1 VNTSDEHQRIR
12 ELVDLI
18 DTIDSGQSALRGRF
32 AFAREME
39 TAIRDFHNNAGV
51 VRLASNSGTLPTA
64 IEMNLLRYSVAAIQ
78 QGLQMMSAKSNDEE
92 LRELR
97 THTDRLLTM
106 AADAPI
112 RSIVP
117 RLRKTRHSNPETQ
130 TTAECPGCG
139 QLVIGRVENGQVV
152 ISFEP
157 KTDS

>member
-12 ELVDLI
+12 ELVELI

-92 LRELR
+92 IRALK
-97 THTDRLLTM
+97 THTDRLLTV

-117 RLRKTRHSNPETQ
+117 RMRKTRHSNPETQ